1 MTFPENH
8 HPLSEY
14 AARGIGRAYPRT
26 EKQFTHVA
34 TFCLTHLNPSVFVI
48 TATSIGPPTDSSEEV
63 ICRFLLPFSIGGYSS
78 PSVPHSLREGHVI
91 AAMTPVGLA
100 MSKSL
105 YNVS

>member
-1 MTFPENH
+1 MTFPENQ

-63 ICRFLLPFSIGGYSS
+63 ICRFYCR
-78 PSVPHSLREGHVI
+78 SVLVDIALRPCH
-91 AAMTPVGLA
+91 T
-100 MSKSL
+100 L
-105 YNVS
+105 YVKAT